1 MMSSKR
7 KKEGGEPPSPAVA
20 AAAAAATL
28 KSVGGAARATAAAAS
43 SPSLR
48 AIFECAG
55 VAATAPSAAKS
66 VAGKAQ
72 ATQALP
78 RGAPTRSASLAS
90 DPSEGGKAPS
100 IMGRSYANA
109 AASVVDVSVSPAG
122 AGNLAVEE
130 QPAQA
135 SLDDGKSTAGARDGN
150 NADSDVVVAEVLTGV
165 PLSSVDLDL
174 DIENK
179 ELPDDADGQLE
190 EEKGEVEPEPTLAE
204 LIARAANDDAAMDLC
219 IAANA
224 TTQPACEQVVQEGA
238 SAGDG
243 RGVVQEGAS
252 AGDGHGNEAG
262 GGVQSGEEGAEAT
275 VVG

>member
-1 MMSSKR
+1 M
-7 KKEGGEPPSPAVA
+7 
-20 AAAAAATL
+20 
-28 KSVGGAARATAAAAS
+28 
-43 SPSLR
+43 
-48 AIFECAG
+48 
-55 VAATAPSAAKS
+55 
-66 VAGKAQ
+66 
-72 ATQALP
+72 
-78 RGAPTRSASLAS
+78 
-90 DPSEGGKAPS
+90 
-100 IMGRSYANA
+100 
-109 AASVVDVSVSPAG
+109 SVSPAG

-243 RGVVQEGAS
+243 RGVVHRREHLPGMDM
-252 AGDGHGNEAG
+252 GTRP
-262 GGVQSGEEGAEAT
+262 GVEWSLGRRALRQLLTMKSIRMSSNQLILAAMSMLGLSSLNSPSST
-275 VVG
+275 VPSQQRQI